1 MSPASSTDGSS
12 NEPDVAGSRG
22 AGSDTDGALVNEM
35 TPLPE
40 ATAGFTYSVIIPVFN
55 SEDLVASVI
64 EGLLRTFDEAGLTLE
79 VVCVNDGSVDRSWE
93 VIRQLADEHGEVV
106 AIDLLRNYG
115 QHNANLA
122 GLREATGDYLIT
134 MDDDG
139 QNPPGEALKLIA
151 AIVERDDDV
160 VFGRFDSKK
169 ASGLRRVGSAMISQ
183 INRRVFGQP
192 DDLVVSNFRIMTSAV
207 AQRISAAQ
215 TSFPYITGQALLAS
229 RRRSN
234 VEVHHKSRAIGESN
248 YTVRRILSL
257 VLRILFSYSPAPL
270 RLASAAGLA
279 TSFIAFALGVGV
291 IGHKLI
297 SGTSVPGW
305 ASMMVALAFTNG
317 MTVLIVSMIG
327 EYTVRVL
334 QQVSSTPT
342 YVISRTV
349 VR

>member
-22 AGSDTDGALVNEM
+22 AGADTDGALVNEM

-55 SEDLVASVI
+55 SEDLVANVI
-64 EGLLRTFDEAGLTLE
+64 EGLLRTFDEAGLNLE

-169 ASGLRRVGSAMISQ
+169 ASGLRRGL
-183 INRRVFGQP
+183 RHDQP
-192 DDLVVSNFRIMTSAV
+192 DQPACLVSPTTWWCPTF
-207 AQRISAAQ
+207 
-215 TSFPYITGQALLAS
+215 AS
-229 RRRSN
+229 
-234 VEVHHKSRAIGESN
+234 
-248 YTVRRILSL
+248 
-257 VLRILFSYSPAPL
+257 
-270 RLASAAGLA
+270 
-279 TSFIAFALGVGV
+279 
-291 IGHKLI
+291 
-297 SGTSVPGW
+297 
-305 ASMMVALAFTNG
+305 
-317 MTVLIVSMIG
+317 
-327 EYTVRVL
+327 
-334 QQVSSTPT
+334 
-342 YVISRTV
+342 
-349 VR
+349 